1 MSILEEYAM
10 RVITNFTAELERMPD
25 GMARFSYEAGGSI
38 LPHDDHYAVRDLLD
52 EAKEIDK
59 PRHLE
64 LRSAYL
70 IYTLHRPNEYTV
82 ALRGCLIQRSA
93 RERIRRLNE
102 LLNEITGRT
111 SCSPA

>member
-1 MSILEEYAM
+1 MSMLREHAM

-25 GMARFSYEAGGSI
+25 GMTRFSYEAGGTM
-38 LPHDDHYAVRDLLD
+38 LPHDDHYAVRDILD
-52 EAKEIDK
+52 EAKEMDK
-59 PRHLE
+59 PRHIE
-64 LRSAYL
+64 LQSAYL
-70 IYTLHRPNEYTV
+70 IYTLNRPNEYTV

-102 LLNEITGRT
+102 LLDTIRRP